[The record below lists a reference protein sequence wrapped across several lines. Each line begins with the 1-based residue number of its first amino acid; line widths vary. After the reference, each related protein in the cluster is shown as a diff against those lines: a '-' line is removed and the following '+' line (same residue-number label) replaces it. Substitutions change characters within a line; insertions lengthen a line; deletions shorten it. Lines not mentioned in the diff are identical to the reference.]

1 VAFLARVPSRIKIEK
16 REFCSREWNGLWD
29 FGFWLVSLLDGVG
42 IVKRRAAAAAAAA
55 ATAT

>member
-42 IVKRRAAAAAAAA
+42 IVKRRAAAAAA
-55 ATAT
+55 TAT